1 MTNPRTPAAE
11 DAMDA
16 AEARAAIEDDAE
28 VTRRIL
34 SVAHHLVGPDPEGS
48 ARVRRWVDESGRPT
62 GEGRELVK
70 ALGEQRSTRTA
81 VRNL

>member
-1 MTNPRTPAAE
+1 MSDTRKPLAE
-11 DAMDA
+11 DRLDA

-48 ARVRRWVDESGRPT
+48 ARVRRWVDDEGRPT

-70 ALGEQRSTRTA
+70 ALGEQRATRTA